1 MDILLCFVLQNYSSV
16 VSHRLQPDEN
26 IVTLH
31 YCHWFVINLKQLY
44 VYFAPEFNDNYF
56 SVMDNEHAN
65 RIRLY
70 FDIFR
75 GVMYVM
81 LLVGAYVLLN

>member
-1 MDILLCFVLQNYSSV
+1 
-16 VSHRLQPDEN
+16 
-26 IVTLH
+26 
-31 YCHWFVINLKQLY
+31 
-44 VYFAPEFNDNYF
+44 
-56 SVMDNEHAN
+56 MDNEHAN

>member
-1 MDILLCFVLQNYSSV
+1 
-16 VSHRLQPDEN
+16 
-26 IVTLH
+26 
-31 YCHWFVINLKQLY
+31 
-44 VYFAPEFNDNYF
+44 
-56 SVMDNEHAN
+56 MDNERAN